1 MTEKKTAN
9 GGELA
14 TDVVER
20 AGSASKPVLK
30 QAQPQNISELI
41 TAALPLADRY
51 VKLREDEF
59 ASIKQRDETAGKHNR
74 KLTYALLVF
83 LGLII
88 AVMAALTFA
97 GKVTGE
103 ALLFLI
109 GIFVGYIIN
118 MVQGLI
124 YLPWESE
131 TGGD

>member
-1 MTEKKTAN
+1 MNEKKTAN
-9 GGELA
+9 GGELP
-14 TDVVER
+14 TDVAER
-20 AGSASKPVLK
+20 ADSASKPVLK
-30 QAQPQNISELI
+30 QTQPQDFSALI

-51 VKLREDEF
+51 MKLQEARFD
-59 ASIKQRDETAGKHNR
+59 SIRQRDETAGRHNR

-88 AVMAALTFA
+88 AAMTGLTII

-109 GIFVGYIIN
+109 GIVVGYMIN

-124 YLPWESE
+124 YMPWESE
-131 TGGD
+131 PEEN

>member
-1 MTEKKTAN
+1 MTEKNTAN
-9 GGELA
+9 GEGLP
-14 TDVVER
+14 TDAAER
-20 AGSASKPVLK
+20 AGPASKPVLK
-30 QAQPQNISELI
+30 QAQPQNITELI

-51 VKLREDEF
+51 VKLQEAEF
-59 ASIKQRDETAGKHNR
+59 ASIKQRDEMAGKHNR
-74 KLTYALLVF
+74 KLTYALLIF

-109 GIFVGYIIN
+109 GIVVGYIIN

-124 YLPWESE
+124 YMPWESE
-131 TGGD
+131 TRGN